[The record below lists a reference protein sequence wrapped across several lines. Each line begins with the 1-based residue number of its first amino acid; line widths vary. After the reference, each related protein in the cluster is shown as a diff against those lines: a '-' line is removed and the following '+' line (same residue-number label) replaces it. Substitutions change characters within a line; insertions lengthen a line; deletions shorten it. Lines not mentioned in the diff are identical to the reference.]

1 LVPNFTPMK
10 TTSFLLFAAASAAF
24 AACSNPSDQI
34 KPEEERMA
42 LEAVQ
47 SADLPELSFANE
59 SHDFG
64 TINEGQVVETEFKF
78 TNTGK
83 APLIISSA
91 QGSCGCTVPEYPNA
105 PVAPGEEGVIRV
117 SFNSEGK
124 PNQQSKTVTLTTN
137 AVPSTKVLTITAN
150 VTPKSK

>member
-1 LVPNFTPMK
+1 MNTRLFTA
-10 TTSFLLFAAASAAF
+10 FAAASLLWSSCA
-24 AACSNPSDQI
+24 NPSDQV
-34 KPEEERMA
+34 KSEEEQMA
-42 LEAVQ
+42 LQAVQ
-47 SADLPELSFANE
+47 SAGLPIISFMAE

-64 TINEGQVVETEFKF
+64 SINEGEVVDTEFKF
-78 TNTGK
+78 TNTGD

-91 QGSCGCTVPEYPNA
+91 QGSCGCTIPEYPKA
-105 PVAPGEEGVIRV
+105 PIGPGEEGRILV

-137 AVPSTKVLTITAN
+137 AVPSTKVLTISAN

>member
-1 LVPNFTPMK
+1 MK
-10 TTSFLLFAAASAAF
+10 TTSFLLFAAASAVA
-24 AACSNPSDQI
+24 AACGNPSDKI

-47 SADLPELSFANE
+47 SAELPELSFANE

>member
-1 LVPNFTPMK
+1 MK
-10 TTSFLLFAAASAAF
+10 TKPTAFAAAILLLGS
-24 AACSNPSDQI
+24 ACSNPSDQI

-59 SHDFG
+59 THDFG
-64 TINEGQVVETEFKF
+64 SINEGQVVETEFRF

>member
-1 LVPNFTPMK
+1 MNTRLFTA
-10 TTSFLLFAAASAAF
+10 FAAACFIWSS
-24 AACSNPSDQI
+24 CSNPSDQV
-34 KPEEERMA
+34 KSEEEQMA
-42 LEAVQ
+42 LQAVQ
-47 SADLPELSFANE
+47 SAGLPIISFMAE

-64 TINEGQVVETEFKF
+64 SINEGEVVDTEFKF
-78 TNTGK
+78 TNTGD

-91 QGSCGCTVPEYPNA
+91 QGSCGCTIPEYPKA
-105 PVAPGEEGVIRV
+105 PIGPGEEGRILV

-137 AVPSTKVLTITAN
+137 AVPSTKVLTISAN

>member
-1 LVPNFTPMK
+1 MMK
-10 TTSFLLFAAASAAF
+10 TTSILALSFAVVAV
-24 AACSNPSDQI
+24 ACSNPSDRI
-34 KPEEERMA
+34 KPEAERMA

-47 SADLPELSFANE
+47 SAELPQLTFANE

-64 TINEGQVVETEFKF
+64 TIKEGDVVETEFKF
-78 TNTGK
+78 TNTGE

-105 PVAPGEEGVIRV
+105 PVAPGEEGVIKV
-117 SFNSEGK
+117 SFNSTGK

-150 VTPKSK
+150 VTPKAN

>member
-1 LVPNFTPMK
+1 MK

-47 SADLPELSFANE
+47 SAVLPELSFANE

>member
-1 LVPNFTPMK
+1 MK
-10 TTSFLLFAAASAAF
+10 STYLFVTALATMAV
-24 AACSNPSDQI
+24 ACSNPSDRI
-34 KPEEERMA
+34 KPEAERMA

-47 SADLPELSFANE
+47 STELPQLSFANE

-64 TINEGQVVETEFKF
+64 SIKEGDVVETEFTF
-78 TNTGK
+78 TNTGEG
-83 APLIISSA
+83 PLIISSA

-105 PVAPGEEGVIRV
+105 PVAPGESGVIKV

-150 VTPKSK
+150 VTPKAN

>member
-1 LVPNFTPMK
+1 MPNFTSMK

-24 AACSNPSDQI
+24 AACSNPIDQI

-47 SADLPELSFANE
+47 SAVLPELSFANE

-83 APLIISSA
+83 APRSFRRLKA
-91 QGSCGCTVPEYPNA
+91 AAGA
-105 PVAPGEEGVIRV
+105 PFR
-117 SFNSEGK
+117 S
-124 PNQQSKTVTLTTN
+124 TLMRPWRQ
-137 AVPSTKVLTITAN
+137 ARRA
-150 VTPKSK
+150 

>member
-1 LVPNFTPMK
+1 MK

-47 SADLPELSFANE
+47 SAELPELSFANE

>member
-1 LVPNFTPMK
+1 MK

-42 LEAVQ
+42 LEAVL

-91 QGSCGCTVPEYPNA
+91 QGSFGCTVPEYPNA

>member
-1 LVPNFTPMK
+1 MNTRLFTA
-10 TTSFLLFAAASAAF
+10 FAAACLLWSSCA
-24 AACSNPSDQI
+24 NPSDQV
-34 KPEEERMA
+34 KSQEEQMA
-42 LEAVQ
+42 LQAVQ
-47 SADLPELSFANE
+47 SAELPVIAFMAE

-64 TINEGQVVETEFKF
+64 TINEGEVVETEFKF
-78 TNTGK
+78 TNTGE
-83 APLIISSA
+83 APLIISAA
-91 QGSCGCTVPEYPNA
+91 QGSCGCTIPEYPKE
-105 PVAPGEEGVIRV
+105 PIAPGEEGRILV

>member
-1 LVPNFTPMK
+1 MK
-10 TTSFLLFAAASAAF
+10 NTNLFVIALAIVAV
-24 AACSNPSDQI
+24 ACSNPSDRV
-34 KPEEERMA
+34 KPESERMA

-47 SADLPELSFANE
+47 SAQLPQLNFATE

-64 TINEGQVVETEFKF
+64 TINEGDVVETEFKF
-78 TNTGK
+78 TNSGEG
-83 APLIISSA
+83 PLIISSA

-105 PVAPGEEGVIRV
+105 PVAPGEEGVIKV

-124 PNQQSKTVTLTTN
+124 PNQQNKTVTLTTN

-150 VTPKSK
+150 VTPKAK

>member
-1 LVPNFTPMK
+1 MK

-105 PVAPGEEGVIRV
+105 PVAPGEEGIIRV

>member
-1 LVPNFTPMK
+1 MK
-10 TTSFLLFAAASAAF
+10 TTTIFVTALATLGV
-24 AACSNPSDQI
+24 ACSNPSDRV
-34 KPEEERMA
+34 KPESERMA

-47 SADLPELSFANE
+47 SAELPQLSFATE

-64 TINEGQVVETEFKF
+64 TIKEGDVVETEFKF

-83 APLIISSA
+83 GPLIISSA
-91 QGSCGCTVPEYPNA
+91 QGSCGCTVPEYPKA
-105 PVAPGEEGVIRV
+105 PVAPGEEGVIKV

-150 VTPKSK
+150 VTPKAK

>member
-1 LVPNFTPMK
+1 MK
-10 TTSFLLFAAASAAF
+10 TTSILALSFAAVAV
-24 AACSNPSDQI
+24 ACSNPSDRI
-34 KPEEERMA
+34 KPEAERMA

-47 SADLPELSFANE
+47 SAELPQLTFANE

-64 TINEGQVVETEFKF
+64 TIKEGDVVETEFKF
-78 TNTGK
+78 TNTGE

-105 PVAPGEEGVIRV
+105 PVAPGEEGVIKV
-117 SFNSEGK
+117 SFNSTGK

-150 VTPKSK
+150 VTPKAN

>member
-1 LVPNFTPMK
+1 MK

>member
-1 LVPNFTPMK
+1 MK
-10 TTSFLLFAAASAAF
+10 TTTIFVIALATVAV
-24 AACSNPSDQI
+24 ACSNPSDRV
-34 KPEEERMA
+34 KPESERMA

-47 SADLPELSFANE
+47 STELPQLSFATE

-64 TINEGQVVETEFKF
+64 TINEGDVVETEFKF
-78 TNTGK
+78 TNTGEG
-83 APLIISSA
+83 PLIISSA

-105 PVAPGEEGVIRV
+105 PVAPGEVGVIKV

-150 VTPKSK
+150 VTPKAK

>member
-1 LVPNFTPMK
+1 MK

-83 APLIISSA
+83 APLIVSSA

>member
-1 LVPNFTPMK
+1 LVPNFNPMK
-10 TTSFLLFAAASAAF
+10 TTPTAFAAAILLLGS
-24 AACSNPSDQI
+24 ACSNPSDQI

-59 SHDFG
+59 THDFG
-64 TINEGQVVETEFKF
+64 SINEGQVVETEFRF

>member
-1 LVPNFTPMK
+1 MK
-10 TTSFLLFAAASAAF
+10 TTPTAFAAAILLLGS
-24 AACSNPSDQI
+24 ACSNPSDQI

-59 SHDFG
+59 THDFG
-64 TINEGQVVETEFKF
+64 SINEGQVVETEFRF